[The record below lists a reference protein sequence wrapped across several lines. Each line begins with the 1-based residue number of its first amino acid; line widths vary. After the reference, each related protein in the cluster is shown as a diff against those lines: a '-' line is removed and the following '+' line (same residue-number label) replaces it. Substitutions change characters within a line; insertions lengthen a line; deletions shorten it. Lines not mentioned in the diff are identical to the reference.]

1 MAKRKAKRHSILFI
15 PAFILLLLGILVFG
29 KVGRCQEKTTGVIT
43 GNDDKVTISYIAGKK
58 KIDST
63 PTLYMGMV
71 SKNTEYKVGE
81 PVEILYNKR
90 DHKNFVIKDENFTTL
105 SYILLGL
112 GFALFVT
119 DSVAGNSLPESVV
132 FRTLNKEISK
142 NNK

>member
-15 PAFILLLLGILVFG
+15 PAFILLLLGIIVFG
-29 KVGRCQEKTTGVIT
+29 KVGRCQEKTVGEIT
-43 GNDDKVTISYIAGKK
+43 GNDDKVTISYVVGKK

-71 SKNTEYKVGE
+71 SKSTEYKVGE
-81 PVEILYNKR
+81 SVELLYNKR

-105 SYILLGL
+105 SYLLLGI
-112 GFALFVT
+112 GFALFVV
-119 DSVAGNSLPESVV
+119 DSVAGDKLPESVV

-142 NNK
+142 K